1 MADALQ
7 IEQGKKDG
15 LLRDLQN
22 AAAGLDGAKA
32 ECEQLES
39 DLAEEQQMVS
49 DQTES
54 LKSAMSGLE
63 NLKSQMSDVNFELE
77 EARRQV
83 QEAGEEEE
91 EMNRLM
97 DLEAEI
103 QAQADLGCQNAKRK
117 LRQMKEN
124 LTKTILSKGIELKGL
139 KEAHRQCSR
148 TKEGRSKIAV
158 SQFIAVSLA

>member
-7 IEQGKKDG
+7 MEQGKKDG
-15 LLRDLQN
+15 LLRKLQH

-39 DLAEEQQMVS
+39 NLAEEQQLVRE
-49 DQTES
+49 QTES

-63 NLKSQMSDVNFELE
+63 NLKSQMSDVNFELD
-77 EARRQV
+77 EAKRQV

-97 DLEAEI
+97 ELEAEI
-103 QAQADLGCQNAKRK
+103 KAQADLGCPIAKKK

-124 LTKTILSKGIELKGL
+124 MTKTILSKGIELQGL
-139 KEAHRQCSR
+139 KEAHKQCSR

-158 SQFIAVSLA
+158 SQFIAVSLV